1 MARAVSQ
8 RSPHHLGG
16 DLGGRAFGSE
26 PDGRPAPWDA
36 GRVTVRGDL
45 GARGEAVVPAPVV
58 GPVVGEERFPLLRVE
73 GTEHSGGH
81 DDAVRPA
88 GQGVGVRSRRVDDT
102 EVAAVARRSASA
114 VAARNTRV

>member
-1 MARAVSQ
+1 M
-8 RSPHHLGG
+8 
-16 DLGGRAFGSE
+16 
-26 PDGRPAPWDA
+26 
-36 GRVTVRGDL
+36 RGDL

-73 GTEHSGGH
+73 GTEH
-81 DDAVRPA
+81 DAVRPA